1 MNHGRWRIKL
11 ADNVIITGLC
21 FNLVASFLM
30 AYGRIFRSK
39 ETIKNESKTKVGHNP
54 YEETHRLKE
63 TRIAQI
69 GAIIMV
75 IGFAI
80 QIAGNAFF
88 K

>member
-1 MNHGRWRIKL
+1 MGWRTKL
-11 ADNVIITGLC
+11 ANNVIIIGLC
-21 FNLVASFLM
+21 LNLVASFLM
-30 AYGRIFRSK
+30 AYGRIFRSR
-39 ETIKNESKTKVGHNP
+39 ETIKNESKTKGGHNP

-88 K
+88 Q

>member
-1 MNHGRWRIKL
+1 MVNS
-11 ADNVIITGLC
+11 VIIIGLI
-21 FNLVASFLM
+21 FNLIASFLI

-39 ETIKNESKTKVGHNP
+39 ETIKHESKTKGEHNP
-54 YEETHRLKE
+54 SEEKHRLKE

-80 QIAGNAFF
+80 QIAGNVFSQ
-88 K
+88 

>member
-39 ETIKNESKTKVGHNP
+39 ETIKNESKTKGGTIRMKKP
-54 YEETHRLKE
+54 T
-63 TRIAQI
+63 
-69 GAIIMV
+69 G
-75 IGFAI
+75 
-80 QIAGNAFF
+80 
-88 K
+88 

>member
-1 MNHGRWRIKL
+1 MVNS
-11 ADNVIITGLC
+11 VIVAGLV

-39 ETIKNESKTKVGHNP
+39 ETIKNESKTKWDHNP
-54 YEETHRLKE
+54 FEEKHRLKE

-80 QIAGNAFF
+80 QIAGNVFF
-88 K
+88 NS

>member
-1 MNHGRWRIKL
+1 M
-11 ADNVIITGLC
+11 T
-21 FNLVASFLM
+21 
-30 AYGRIFRSK
+30 YGRIFRSR
-39 ETIKNESKTKVGHNP
+39 ETIKRIQNKKGHNP

>member
-1 MNHGRWRIKL
+1 MVNS
-11 ADNVIITGLC
+11 VIIIGLI
-21 FNLVASFLM
+21 FNLIASFLI

-39 ETIKNESKTKVGHNP
+39 ETIKNESETKGGHNTF
-54 YEETHRLKE
+54 EEKHRLKE

-80 QIAGNAFF
+80 QIAGNVFSQ
-88 K
+88 